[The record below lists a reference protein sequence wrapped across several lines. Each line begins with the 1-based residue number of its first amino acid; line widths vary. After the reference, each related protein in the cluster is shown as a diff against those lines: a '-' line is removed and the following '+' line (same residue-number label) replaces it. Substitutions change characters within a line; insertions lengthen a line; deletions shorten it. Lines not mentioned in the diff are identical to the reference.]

1 MRILVPLDGS
11 QLAERALEPAV
22 HLLRHAPETHNLIL
36 VRTITGSLSDNYLYY
51 TYPDPHAALLLGEA
65 VEATFD
71 YLRQVAQRPLLRGIH
86 VTPIVRQGEP
96 AQVISELAQEKHT
109 DLIVMTSHGR
119 TGIVRLALG
128 SVAADV
134 ARLSQIPTL
143 MVRPEGQTFPD
154 SGRKVPLTL
163 LVPLDG
169 SELAESAIAPAARI
183 AKELHGAI
191 RLVRVV
197 PTSGENPNEQ
207 RERNRE
213 AYAYL
218 TVFHDQL
225 EAQGIMTHRSIA
237 WGEPAEQ
244 IAAEAQRH
252 QVDLVVIATHG
263 RTGVERVLKGSVTE
277 AILHSMRLPVVV
289 THPVNAQPV
298 QTQPQEDPPRLSNA
312 G

>member
-22 HLLRHAPETHNLIL
+22 HLLRHAPPPHDLIL
-36 VRTITGSLSDNYLYY
+36 VRAITGSLSDNYLLY
-51 TYPDPHAALLLGEA
+51 TYPDPHTALLLGEA
-65 VEATFD
+65 AEATYD
-71 YLRQVAQRPLLRGIH
+71 YLRQIAQRPLPRGIH
-86 VTPIVRQGEP
+86 VTPIVRQGDP
-96 AQVISELAQEKHT
+96 AQIISELAQERQV
-109 DLIVMTSHGR
+109 DLTVLTSHGR
-119 TGIVRLALG
+119 TGIVRMALG

-143 MVRPEGQTFPD
+143 LVRPEGQTFPD
-154 SGRKVPLTL
+154 NGRAIPLTL

-169 SELAESAIAPAARI
+169 SELAETAIEPAARI
-183 AKELHGAI
+183 AKTLRGAI

-197 PTSGENPNEQ
+197 PAAVEHPDEQ

-225 EAQGIMTHRSIA
+225 EAQGIITHRSIA
-237 WGEPAEQ
+237 WGKPAEQ

-263 RTGVERVLKGSVTE
+263 RTGMERVLKGSVTE
-277 AILHSMRLPVVV
+277 AILHSMRLPVIV
-289 THPVNAQPV
+289 THPLTTPA
-298 QTQPQEDPPRLSNA
+298 TQPIPQEEPSRLSNA

>member
-1 MRILVPLDGS
+1 
-11 QLAERALEPAV
+11 
-22 HLLRHAPETHNLIL
+22 TC
-36 VRTITGSLSDNYLYY
+36 
-51 TYPDPHAALLLGEA
+51 
-65 VEATFD
+65 D
-71 YLRQVAQRPLLRGIH
+71 YLRQVAQRSLMRGIH
-86 VTPIVRQGEP
+86 VTPIVRQGGA
-96 AQVISELAQEKHT
+96 AQIVSELAQERNA

-143 MVRPEGQTFPD
+143 LVRPEGQTFPD
-154 SGRKVPLTL
+154 IGRRVPLTL

-169 SELAESAIAPAARI
+169 SELAETAIAPAARI
-183 AKELHGAI
+183 AKELHGSI
-191 RLVRVV
+191 RLFRVV
-197 PTSGENPNEQ
+197 PLGVENPDEQ

-225 EAQGIMTHRSIA
+225 EAQGITTHRSIA

-263 RTGVERVLKGSVTE
+263 RTGMERVFKGSVTE
-277 AILHSMRLPVVV
+277 AILHSMRLPVVI
-289 THPVNAQPV
+289 THPASV
-298 QTQPQEDPPRLSNA
+298 QATRQQEDSVHLSNA